1 MCIKQYN
8 CVNQSNFLS
17 VRLPHSTLTH
27 RILIRAK
34 ITIPR
39 EDYYDYC
46 LWWIHTSP
54 DEKKTNRF
62 GSEEKCELLHFYV
75 INVPKEHID
84 WAWIWV
90 KWMGFESD
98 RSVVETEKRSLWNF
112 SSRLSSHPSCT
123 SFHIFWKATLNV
135 SKPTDIYHHSFI
147 GFAEHVFLQ
156 PDFNCFLL
164 FILRPKSHFG
174 PTGAS
179 LWINFSLNVF
189 RVLL

>member
-1 MCIKQYN
+1 MCIKQYD

-54 DEKKTNRF
+54 DEEKTNRF

-75 INVPKEHID
+75 IKVPKEHID

-90 KWMGFESD
+90 KWMGFSAIWHGG
-98 RSVVETEKRSLWNF
+98 KRSECCWNGKAKF
-112 SSRLSSHPSCT
+112 MKFFIAIVIASIMHFVLHFLAGNTQCLKANWHIPPFVYWFCRICFPST
-123 SFHIFWKATLNV
+123 WF
-135 SKPTDIYHHSFI
+135 
-147 GFAEHVFLQ
+147 
-156 PDFNCFLL
+156 
-164 FILRPKSHFG
+164 
-174 PTGAS
+174 
-179 LWINFSLNVF
+179 
-189 RVLL
+189 